1 MQCLLLYLCSGTVTH
16 LHAPAHAY
24 ADDAAAGE
32 EGAGTAATGA
42 GGAMQMLLSLSTAA
56 PGVHVAVRHT
66 GLCAHAARLV
76 LDIVSGFLL
85 LILVHPTAGRPST
98 STRTRCAGLHRR
110 ACWARDGRFCVPSRR
125 DDCLLL
131 LDFSASEAAG
141 CYALREDAEEPGFP
155 GGSLPSLGG
164 SSSLGGSGGFIS
176 ASEQRQRS
184 QAEAALVPSAAQVQL
199 SQAAICAAA
208 HPSLDVVVAG
218 SLASCMSVVAL
229 A

>member
-1 MQCLLLYLCSGTVTH
+1 
-16 LHAPAHAY
+16 
-24 ADDAAAGE
+24 
-32 EGAGTAATGA
+32 
-42 GGAMQMLLSLSTAA
+42 MQMLLSLSTAA
-56 PGVHVAVRHT
+56 PGAHVGVRHA
-66 GLCAHAARLV
+66 GLCAHAARLIPV
-76 LDIVSGFLL
+76 IVSGFLL

-131 LDFSASEAAG
+131 LDFSASDAAG
-141 CYALREDAEEPGFP
+141 CYALREDGEEAGFP

-164 SSSLGGSGGFIS
+164 SSSLGGSGGGSGGFIS

-184 QAEAALVPSAAQVQL
+184 QADAALVPSAAQVQL

-208 HPSLDVVVAG
+208 HPSLDVIVAG